1 MEPCTVTVV
10 VQRQVSFFFT
20 PLTSEAKELDPSRII
35 TPLKLVMEKYDSPDE
50 VLHS

>member
-10 VQRQVSFFFT
+10 VQRQVSFLM
-20 PLTSEAKELDPSRII
+20 PLTSEAKEPNPSRII

>member
-1 MEPCTVTVV
+1 MHGDGCSSAS
-10 VQRQVSFFFT
+10 SFFFFM